1 MTSSMTGFARR
12 EQRGEWG
19 NFAWELRSVNH
30 RYLEVGMRLPEEFR
44 QLETAIR
51 ERINAKLGRGKVD
64 VGLRWDKA
72 EAEDVG
78 LEINLPLVR
87 QLRDAHQQLDKV
99 LGHSEG
105 RALGAMDVLRWPG
118 VLREAERD
126 LEPLHAAAL
135 DLLDA
140 ALDDLVANRQAEG
153 ERIAVLLEDRAASVQ
168 DIVGKVRER
177 IPVIKERL
185 RERLDARLAEVSEQ
199 PDQDRLE
206 QELVYQAQKLDV
218 DEELDRLESHV
229 TELRDALKRDEPVGR
244 RLDFLMQE
252 FNREANTLG
261 SKSQDTE
268 TTRASVDLKVL
279 IEQMREQI
287 QNIE

>member
-12 EQRGEWG
+12 EERGEWG
-19 NFAWELRSVNH
+19 SFAWELRSVNH
-30 RYLEVGMRLPEEFR
+30 RYLEVGMRLPEDFR
-44 QLETAIR
+44 ILETAIR
-51 ERINAKLGRGKVD
+51 EKVSARLGRGKVD
-64 VGLRWDKA
+64 VALRWDKA
-72 EAEDVG
+72 EADAAG

-87 QLRDAHQQLDKV
+87 QLRDVHRQLGKV
-99 LGHSEG
+99 LESGSDS
-105 RALGAMDVLRWPG
+105 LGPMDVLRWPG
-118 VLREAERD
+118 VIREAERD
-126 LEPLHAAAL
+126 LEPLHQAAL
-135 DLLDA
+135 VVLDA
-140 ALDDLVANRQAEG
+140 ALDDLVENRRAEG
-153 ERIAVLLEDRAASVQ
+153 ERIAVLLEDRVASVQ
-168 DIVGKVRER
+168 DIVALVRKR
-177 IPVIKERL
+177 MPVIRENL
-185 RERLDARLAEVSEQ
+185 RERLNARLEEITAQ

-206 QELVYQAQKLDV
+206 QELVYQAQKMDV

-229 TELRDALKRDEPVGR
+229 TELRDALRREEPVGR

-287 QNIE
+287 QNVE

>member
-1 MTSSMTGFARR
+1 MISSMTGFARR
-12 EQRGEWG
+12 EERGEWG
-19 NFAWELRSVNH
+19 SFAWELRSVNH

-44 QLETAIR
+44 ALEAIIR
-51 ERINAKLGRGKVD
+51 EKVSARLGRGKVD

-72 EAEDVG
+72 EASDAG

-87 QLRDAHQQLDKV
+87 QLRDVHRQLGRV
-99 LGHSEG
+99 LESGSDT
-105 RALGAMDVLRWPG
+105 LGPMDVLRWPG
-118 VLREAERD
+118 VIREAERD
-126 LEPLHAAAL
+126 LEPLQQAAL
-135 DLLDA
+135 ALLDA
-140 ALDDLVANRQAEG
+140 ALNDLAENRRAEG

-168 DIVGKVRER
+168 DIVALVRKR
-177 IPVIKERL
+177 MPVIRENL
-185 RERLDARLAEVSEQ
+185 RERLNARLEEVTAQ

-206 QELVYQAQKLDV
+206 QELVYQAQKMDV

-229 TELRDALKRDEPVGR
+229 TELRDALRREEPVGR

-287 QNIE
+287 QNVE